1 MTDRDE
7 IIRAFNAKQ
16 AEADKI
22 LGPDHRSI
30 AEAVA
35 NELRI
40 SYEDVR
46 EVLLDHWSSPMRAG

>member
-16 AEADKI
+16 AKADKI
-22 LGPDHRSI
+22 LGPDHRAI